1 MKEGKVSIITP
12 CYNQGKYLAEALD
25 SVLAQTWS
33 DWECIVVNDG
43 STDIT
48 DEIARE
54 YLKKDN
60 RFKYIVQNNQGQANS
75 RNNAIH
81 HSDGEFLLPLDSD
94 DIIAPTYVEKAVN
107 CFRSTPE
114 IKLVYCKAEF
124 FGENRGPWQLAEYN
138 YDKFIWKNCIFVSS
152 VFRRCD
158 YDKTGGYNPN
168 MKNRFEDWDFYLSLL
183 GKEDK
188 VVKLDEVLFY
198 YRKKEKKSVAIMTDA
213 LDIHKEEALVQ
224 LYHNHEDI
232 YAPYLPQCQ
241 ERVVLYHDD
250 SPEKL
255 RAELRQIRSSKA
267 YRLGKFLL
275 RPFSMVRNLL

>member
-12 CYNQGKYLAEALD
+12 CYNQGKYLAETLD

-43 STDIT
+43 SSDNT
-48 DEIARE
+48 DEVAKQ
-54 YLKKDN
+54 YLRKDN
-60 RFKYIVQNNQGQANS
+60 RIKYINQENQGLSMA
-75 RNNAIH
+75 RNNAIIQ
-81 HSDGEFLLPLDSD
+81 SDGEFLLPLDSD
-94 DIIAPTYVEKAVN
+94 DIIAPTYLEKAVDAFN
-107 CFRSTPE
+107 KSSE
-114 IKLVYCKAEF
+114 VKLVYCKAEF
-124 FGENRGPWQLAEYN
+124 FGKRKGLWKLEEYD
-138 YDKFIWKNCIFVSS
+138 YEKFIWKNCIFCSS
-152 VFRRCD
+152 VYRRND
-158 YDKTGGYNPN
+158 FNKTNGYNPN
-168 MKNRFEDWDFYLSLL
+168 MKYGFEDWDFYLSLL

-188 VVKLDEVLFY
+188 VIRLDEVLFY
-198 YRKKEKKSVAIMTDA
+198 YRKKEKKSVAIKTDA

-224 LYHNHEDI
+224 LYHNHEEI

-255 RAELRQIRSSKA
+255 REELRQIRSSYS

-275 RPFSMVRNLL
+275 KPFSLVRKML